1 MNSLR
6 LEQEQTEAQC
16 QELKAKVKHL
26 EQENLAKEQEIT
38 SLSHKNQ
45 LLESEVEKLEAGVK
59 QAKEEAALGTQH
71 GTQNESLQRRLQLLE
86 EEAEESDKQMRETNE
101 KYVHQP
107 CQGSMPV
114 YVNYIAK
121 ILAIGSAKQMS
132 RLATTSARSKHW
144 KPLGTSG
151 KRNTR
156 IWLRS
161 TQRSRRNWR
170 ISNRRSAISRSL
182 SGLGSFVL
190 HSEH

>member
-1 MNSLR
+1 MGLSRYAIRPKLPPSGTNAKLDLQYVLCMSRMAISCVAWYVLIGKLQKMNSLR

-86 EEAEESDKQMRETNE
+86 EEAEESDKQLRETNE
-101 KYVHQP
+101 KYVHQ
-107 CQGSMPV
+107 
-114 YVNYIAK
+114 
-121 ILAIGSAKQMS
+121 
-132 RLATTSARSKHW
+132 T
-144 KPLGTSG
+144 
-151 KRNTR
+151 
-156 IWLRS
+156 
-161 TQRSRRNWR
+161 
-170 ISNRRSAISRSL
+170 
-182 SGLGSFVL
+182 
-190 HSEH
+190 